1 MQLGGGRGDYIKNF
15 GHVRAKIS
23 RRKMGRNLQKLR
35 KEPEALTQTQPTIK
49 WTVVADDHEVED
61 GDNAGMGGKPTDE
74 HRRRR
79 RRRKR
84 RQRELEGR

>member
-1 MQLGGGRGDYIKNF
+1 MQLGGGRGDYIENF

-49 WTVVADDHEVED
+49 WAVADDHEVED
-61 GDNAGMGGKPTDE
+61 GDNAGMCSKPTDE
-74 HRRRR
+74 HQRRRR
-79 RRRKR
+79 RRQRL
-84 RQRELEGR
+84 QRELEGR